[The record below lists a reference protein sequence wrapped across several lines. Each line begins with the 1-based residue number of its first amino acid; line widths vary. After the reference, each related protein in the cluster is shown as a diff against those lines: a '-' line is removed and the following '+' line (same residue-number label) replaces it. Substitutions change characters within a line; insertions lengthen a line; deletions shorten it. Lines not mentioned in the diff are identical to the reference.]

1 MTVGVERKFG
11 LLLGLGLMALSWWL
25 VAAGL
30 ERLGEARQWQ
40 RLNVS
45 AATALLEGP
54 YRLQVEARPGR
65 SRVIAPYSGEP
76 ALWVEYRR
84 ERRVRDGDSRRWRT
98 TDHGYRSL
106 TALPVKDAISGQ
118 TLSLMPGVG
127 AHPDNSVRLAEDP
140 PGDWRIPQTYHH
152 RSGNIRTREWAIPA
166 DAPMALEVVAEYRG
180 EGRVVPHARDRHGI
194 PGTVTPAGALEQA
207 GGERGLQGVA
217 LLGAGVLAVALG
229 AGLVLVGVGV
239 HTFWLYASVLMVL
252 ISGQL
257 LLMGA
262 NDMRRE
268 WQGAAELLE
277 RRVEAWR
284 PLAESPQGEAA
295 LADLHALGEQ
305 IQASA
310 GGWLDRRMA
319 RLAVADT
326 LAALPEPSGDA
337 QRPAPGLTA
346 APLNFAPWMWGLVVV
361 AGGVG
366 GVILWRG
373 LNAIRIKRLIDNL
386 PLNRSG
392 RVSYGLVKKVG
403 RLECAGEAPLSTPY
417 TGVDDVVA
425 YRYLVERY
433 KGKGKKRQ
441 WEQVSERLA
450 LSPARIVG
458 EPAGEGEAPEQTPLA
473 LKGAEIRYRHQ
484 RCQEVLEN
492 GERYRHTESWLQQ
505 DDRVLVVGHAG
516 LNPDAPGTLQ
526 IQQEPGQPFLVSEPN
541 ESHLYLRR
549 AGAGFSL
556 IAAGLGLMLGALMGL
571 LVMGG
576 SLTADHLV
584 LLATLPPLLML
595 GCAVVLHYNDLVY
608 LRHAVT
614 RQRQHVWTQLQARA
628 DLWENLL
635 GLARGYLAHEREL
648 LTWLAE
654 RRDASPD
661 MASLPEQ
668 LEHDRDALA
677 RFQARAEAYPE
688 LRGGEVLGDLMER
701 MEATEDYLAFLRD
714 AYLAS
719 IERYNA
725 RIASFPDLLL
735 AGPGGFRREAP
746 SLAAV

>member
-1 MTVGVERKFG
+1 MGMAERRGLG
-11 LLLGLGLMALSWWL
+11 LLLGLGLLALSWWL
-25 VAAGL
+25 VSEGL

-45 AATALLEGP
+45 PAPALLEGP
-54 YRLQVEARPGR
+54 YRLQVETRPGR

-84 ERRVRDGDSRRWRT
+84 ERRVRDGDSHRWRT
-98 TDHGYRSL
+98 TDHGYRSV
-106 TALPVKDAISGQ
+106 TALPVTDDISGQ
-118 TLSLMPGVG
+118 PLSLMHGV
-127 AHPDNSVRLAEDP
+127 ASHPDNSVKLADDP
-140 PGDWRIPQTYHH
+140 PGDWRIPQTHYH
-152 RSGNIRTREWAIPA
+152 RSGNIRIREWAIPA
-166 DAPMALEVVAEYRG
+166 DATMALDLVAEYRG

-194 PGTVTPAGALEQA
+194 PGAVTVAGSLEQA
-207 GGERGLQGVA
+207 SGERGLEGVA
-217 LLGAGVLAVALG
+217 LLGAGVLAVSLG
-229 AGLVLVGVGV
+229 AGLVLVGLGV
-239 HTFWLYASVLMVL
+239 HTFWLYAGVLMVL

-284 PLAESPQGEAA
+284 PMAESPQGEAA
-295 LADLHALGEQ
+295 MADLHALGEQ

-319 RLAVADT
+319 RLAVGDT
-326 LAALPEPSGDA
+326 LATLPAPPSDA
-337 QRPAPGLTA
+337 ERPAPSVTA
-346 APLNFAPWMWGLVVV
+346 APLRFSLWMWGLVLM
-361 AGGVG
+361 AGALG
-366 GVILWRG
+366 GFILWRG

-403 RLECAGEAPLSTPY
+403 RIESADDEPLSTPY
-417 TGVDDVVA
+417 TGVSDVVA

-433 KGKGKKRQ
+433 KGGKKRE

-450 LSPARIVG
+450 QPPARIVG
-458 EPAGEGEAPEQTPLA
+458 EPAGDDETPEQTPLA
-473 LKGAEIRYRHQ
+473 LKGAEIRYLHQ
-484 RCQEVLEN
+484 RRQEVLEN

-505 DDRVLVVGHAG
+505 GDRVLVVGHAG
-516 LNPDAPGTLQ
+516 LNPDAPETLR
-526 IQQEPGQPFLVSEPN
+526 IQQEPGQPFVVTEPD

-549 AGAGFSL
+549 AGLGFSQV
-556 IAAGLGLMLGALMGL
+556 AGGLGLLLTSLMGL
-571 LVMGG
+571 MVMGG
-576 SLTADHLV
+576 SLTADDLV
-584 LLATLPPLLML
+584 LLALLAPLLML
-595 GCAVVLHYNDLVY
+595 GCAAVLHYNDLVY
-608 LRHAVT
+608 LRHAVI

-628 DLWENLL
+628 DLWGNLL
-635 GLARGYLAHEREL
+635 AVARGYLEHEREL
-648 LTWLAE
+648 LAQLSE
-654 RRDASPD
+654 RREANPD
-661 MASLPEQ
+661 MRSLPEQ
-668 LEHDRDALA
+668 LNRDRHTLS
-677 RFQARAEAYPE
+677 RLKARAEAYPE
-688 LRGGEVLGDLMER
+688 LGGDEVMRDLMQR

-719 IERYNA
+719 IERYNT

-735 AGPGGFRREAP
+735 ARPAGFRRQAP

>member
-1 MTVGVERKFG
+1 MTIGVERKVG
-11 LLLGLGLMALSWWL
+11 LLLGLGLLVLAWWL
-25 VAAGL
+25 VSAGL

-54 YRLQVEARPGR
+54 YRLQVETRPER

-98 TDHGYRSL
+98 TDHGYRSV
-106 TALPVKDAISGQ
+106 TALPVQDAISGQ
-118 TLSLMPGVG
+118 PLSLMPGVG
-127 AHPDNSVRLAEDP
+127 AHPDNSVRLADDP

-152 RSGNIRTREWAIPA
+152 RAGKIRTREWAIPA
-166 DAPMALEVVAEYRG
+166 DAPMALDLVAEYRG
-180 EGRVVPHARDRHGI
+180 EDRVVPHARDRHGI
-194 PGTVTPAGALEQA
+194 PGAVTPAGALEQA
-207 GGERGLQGVA
+207 GGERSLQGVA
-217 LLGAGVLAVALG
+217 LLGGGVLAVSLG
-229 AGLVLVGVGV
+229 AGLVLVGLGV

-284 PLAESPQGEAA
+284 PLAASPQGEAA

-305 IQASA
+305 IQVSA

-319 RLAVADT
+319 RLAVEDT
-326 LAALPEPSGDA
+326 LATLPAPSGDVE
-337 QRPAPGLTA
+337 RPAPSAMA
-346 APLNFAPWMWGLVVV
+346 APLNFSPWVWGLVVM
-361 AGGVG
+361 AGGLG

-373 LNAIRIKRLIDNL
+373 LNVIRVKRLIDNL

-403 RLECAGEAPLSTPY
+403 RIECAGETPLSTPY
-417 TGVDDVVA
+417 TGVSDVVA

-450 LSPARIVG
+450 LPPARIVG
-458 EPAGEGEAPEQTPLA
+458 EPAGEGETPEQTPLA

-484 RCQEVLEN
+484 RRQEVLEN

-505 DDRVLVVGHAG
+505 GDQVLVVGHAG
-516 LNPDAPGTLQ
+516 LNPDAPETLR

-549 AGAGFSL
+549 GRVGFSL
-556 IAAGLGLMLGALMGL
+556 IAAGLGLLLGALMGL
-571 LVMGG
+571 LVLGG
-576 SLTADHLV
+576 SLTADDLV
-584 LLATLPPLLML
+584 LLATVTPLLLL

-628 DLWENLL
+628 DLWGNLFAV
-635 GLARGYLAHEREL
+635 ARSYLEHEAEL
-648 LTWLAE
+648 LAQLTA
-654 RRDASPD
+654 RREATPD
-661 MASLPEQ
+661 MDSLPAQ
-668 LEHDRDALA
+668 LDLDRHTLS
-677 RFQARAEAYPE
+677 RLKARAEAYPE
-688 LRGGEVLGDLMER
+688 LRGDEVMRDLMQR

-735 AGPGGFRREAP
+735 ARPAGFRRQRP
-746 SLAAV
+746 SLETV